1 MCGLIGALAR
11 RNVTPLLLDGLKR
24 LEYRGY
30 DSAGLAY
37 IEGDAG
43 IRVRRS
49 VGKVAQ
55 LEESLLGQMPHSGIG
70 IGHTRWAT
78 HGGPEERNAHPH
90 LSCGEVAVVHN
101 GIIENYEG
109 LRKMLEIIGYEF
121 LSDTDTEVVAHLIHF
136 QYAAAGNLFEA
147 VRVAVRQLHGA
158 YAIAVITSHE
168 PDTLV
173 VARQG
178 NPLAIGIGGD
188 GQFVASDAVALL
200 PFAERFM
207 FLEDGDVACLRADT
221 LSIVDEQGAAVQR
234 TASRLDMDSAGADKG
249 LYRHYML
256 KEIHDQPDALA
267 DTLSGCTD
275 RGALLAERLGFKDAL
290 LLQRIESVH
299 IVACG
304 TSHHAGEVARYWM
317 ESMARVPCTVELA
330 SEFRYRAPVVGRN
343 CLFLSLS
350 QSGETADTL
359 AALRYAQQAG
369 YLATLAICN
378 VPGSS
383 LVRESDMHLLTRAG
397 PEIGVASTKAF
408 TTQLLSV
415 LLLTLLLARRNSSG
429 RDKESAALEQLRR
442 ISGQVEEVLNL
453 NRQIEALA
461 AQVTEHSSALFL
473 GRGTLHPI
481 AKEGALKLKEISYI
495 HAEAYAAGELKHGP
509 LALVDRNMPVIV
521 AAPGNA
527 LIDKLRS
534 NLREVQARQ
543 GQLYVFTDSASGIRN
558 EPGVQCLEMPATDEL
573 SAPIV
578 YAVALQLLAYHAAV
592 LRGADV
598 DRPRNL
604 AKSVTVE

>member
-1 MCGLIGALAR
+1 MCGLIGALAG

-37 IEGDAG
+37 IDGDSG
-43 IRVRRS
+43 IHVRRS

-55 LEESLLGQMPHSGIG
+55 LEQSLLGELPHSGIG

-109 LRKMLEIIGYEF
+109 LRKMLEIMGYEF
-121 LSDTDTEVVAHLIHF
+121 RSDTDTEVVAHLIHYH
-136 QYAAAGNLFEA
+136 YAAAGDLFGA
-147 VRVAVRQLHGA
+147 VRIAVRQLHGA

-168 PDTLV
+168 PDALV

-178 NPLAIGIGGD
+178 NPLAIGLGGD
-188 GQFVASDAVALL
+188 GQFVASDAAALL
-200 PFAERFM
+200 PFADRFM
-207 FLEDGDVACLRADT
+207 FLEDGDVACIKTNSLH
-221 LSIVDEQGAAVQR
+221 IVDANEATVERPAQ
-234 TASRLDMDSAGADKG
+234 RLDLNSAAADKG
-249 LYRHYML
+249 PYQHYML
-256 KEIHDQPDALA
+256 KEIHEQPDALA

-275 RGALLAERLGFKDAL
+275 RGALLPDRLGFKDTL
-290 LLQRIESVH
+290 LLQGIEAVH

-304 TSHHAGEVARYWM
+304 TSHHAGEVARYWL
-317 ESMARVPCTVELA
+317 ESLAQVPCTVDLA
-330 SEFRYRAPVVGRN
+330 SEYRYRSPVVGRN
-343 CLFLSLS
+343 CLFVTLS

-359 AALRYAQQAG
+359 AALRYAKGAG

-378 VPGSS
+378 VPGST

-408 TTQLLSV
+408 TTQLMSL
-415 LLLTLLLARRNSSG
+415 LLLTLLLVRRN
-429 RDKESAALEQLRR
+429 RPKPKAERTLLEQLRR
-442 ISGQVEEVLNL
+442 VSGQVEEVLNL
-453 NRQIEALA
+453 NHRIEVLA
-461 AQVTEHSSALFL
+461 RELADHSSTLFL
-473 GRGTLHPI
+473 GRGMLYPI

-509 LALVDRNMPVIV
+509 LALVDHHMPVVVV
-521 AAPGNA
+521 APANA

-534 NLREVQARQ
+534 NLREVQARK
-543 GQLYVFTDSASGIRN
+543 GLLYVFTDGAAGIRA
-558 EPGVQCLEMPATDEL
+558 EPGLQCVEMPATDDL

-578 YAVALQLLAYHAAV
+578 YSVALQLLAYHAA
-592 LRGADV
+592 LQRGADV